1 MRIRG
6 EMCAREKKVVAKND
20 LGFVLSCSFINSG
33 RVWV

>member
-1 MRIRG
+1 VRKG
-6 EMCAREKKVVAKND
+6 EESGGRDKND